1 MVKSLR
7 IHVFL
12 LLFNFSTTGCDKVRL
27 FSDDDL
33 SLAPQAYNGAELKVD
48 GYYYKRS
55 KRSNG
60 MLFGSLFFY
69 RNGVCLDVGGT
80 REQLEDIDE
89 YITNEILID
98 DSYME
103 IKVFWGAFQIKSDTI
118 KFEFW
123 YSNSGG
129 PFPAYVREGVIIN
142 DTTFLIVERYRYQNG
157 EKTEAIPKSE
167 LYHFRA
173 FTPKP
178 DSTNSYVN

>member
-1 MVKSLR
+1 MKSLK

-12 LLFNFSTTGCDKVRL
+12 LLFNFSTTGCDKARL

-33 SLAPQAYNGAELKVD
+33 SLAPQAYNGAELRDD
-48 GYYYKRS
+48 GYYY

-89 YITNEILID
+89 YITEEILID
-98 DSYME
+98 DSYRE
-103 IKVFWGAFQIKSDTI
+103 TKVFWGAFQIKSDSI
-118 KFEFW
+118 KFESW
-123 YSNSGG
+123 YPSSGG
-129 PFPAYVREGVIIN
+129 PLPAYVREGVIIN
-142 DTTFLIVERYRYQNG
+142 DTTFLITESYRNQND
-157 EKTEAIPKSE
+157 EKTEALPNIQ

-178 DSTNSYVN
+178 DSTNDYVN